1 MYASSAKTNR
11 AAVEVRLSSFV
22 LAFVA
27 AALIAC
33 VFLLSGCSG
42 GSNEGVGANASGS
55 GDASGS
61 GGAGGSGAGGN
72 VALADEGETSGPA
85 WSAPSSIVL
94 SPYNP
99 DGLEG
104 TPEAG
109 VDTSSLSQGYVCA
122 VGTSDSRLKFQV
134 ACGDAAYN
142 YDLPQDGTPI
152 VCPLNMGDGSY
163 TFRIMQN
170 TSGDKYVELFSTS
183 AQVKLESEFEPFI
196 RPSFFCSYDASS
208 AAVKKAAELAAGAA
222 NEGDVLRVVYSYIVS
237 NVTYD
242 SDKAAEL
249 ATQTGYVPNPD
260 ETLASGN
267 GICFDYASLAGAMLR
282 SLGIPTKIITGYVS
296 PDGIYH
302 AWNMVYINGSWHT
315 IEISVDSDTWTRVD
329 LTFAA
334 SGALDT
340 VGDGSSYEDRYVY

>member
-1 MYASSAKTNR
+1 MGKIGHKECERR
-11 AAVEVRLSSFV
+11 AIRAR
-22 LAFVA
+22 LAFVLVV
-27 AALIAC
+27 ALVLVCTLALAGC
-33 VFLLSGCSG
+33 AGGSGAGAGTNAGESSG
-42 GSNEGVGANASGS
+42 GSAL
-55 GDASGS
+55 
-61 GGAGGSGAGGN
+61 GAGGN

-85 WSAPSSIVL
+85 WSAPSTIVL

-122 VGTSDSRLKFQV
+122 VGVSDSRLKFQV

-152 VCPLNMGDGSY
+152 VCPINMGDGAY
-163 TFRIMQN
+163 TFRVMQN

-183 AQVKLESEFEPFI
+183 AQVALDSEFEPFI
-196 RPSFFCSYDASS
+196 RPSFYCSYDASS
-208 AAVKKAAELAAGAA
+208 AAVKKASELVADAA
-222 NEGDVLRVVYSYIVS
+222 NEGDVLRAVYSYIVS
-237 NVTYD
+237 NVAYD
-242 SDKAAEL
+242 NDKAAEL

-260 ETLASGN
+260 ETLASGK

-302 AWNMVYINGSWHT
+302 AWNMVYIDGSWHT
-315 IEISVDSDTWTRVD
+315 VEISIDPDTWTRVD

-340 VGDGSSYEDRYVY
+340 VGDGSGYTDRYVY

>member
-1 MYASSAKTNR
+1 MGKIGHKECERR
-11 AAVEVRLSSFV
+11 AIRAR
-22 LAFVA
+22 LAFVLVV
-27 AALIAC
+27 ALVLVCTLA
-33 VFLLSGCSG
+33 LAGC
-42 GSNEGVGANASGS
+42 
-55 GDASGS
+55 
-61 GGAGGSGAGGN
+61 AGGSGAGAGTNAGDSGGTTSSVGAGGASGGN

-85 WSAPSSIVL
+85 WSAPSTIVL

-122 VGTSDSRLKFQV
+122 VGVSDSHLKFQV

-152 VCPLNMGDGSY
+152 VCPINMGDGSY
-163 TFRIMQN
+163 TFRVMQN

-183 AQVKLESEFEPFI
+183 AQVALDSEFEPFI
-196 RPSFFCSYDASS
+196 RPSFYCSYDASS
-208 AAVKKAAELAAGAA
+208 AAVKKASELVAGAA
-222 NEGDVLRVVYSYIVS
+222 NEGDVLRAVYSYIVS
-237 NVTYD
+237 NVAYD
-242 SDKAAEL
+242 NDKAAEL

-260 ETLASGN
+260 ETLASGK

-302 AWNMVYINGSWHT
+302 AWNMVYIDGSWHT
-315 IEISVDSDTWTRVD
+315 VEISVDPDTWTRVD

-340 VGDGSSYEDRYVY
+340 VGDGSGYTDRYVY

>member
-1 MYASSAKTNR
+1 M
-11 AAVEVRLSSFV
+11 
-22 LAFVA
+22 
-27 AALIAC
+27 
-33 VFLLSGCSG
+33 
-42 GSNEGVGANASGS
+42 
-55 GDASGS
+55 
-61 GGAGGSGAGGN
+61 
-72 VALADEGETSGPA
+72 
-85 WSAPSSIVL
+85 L

-122 VGTSDSRLKFQV
+122 VGQSDSRLKFQV
-134 ACGDAAYN
+134 TCGDAAYN

-152 VCPLNMGDGSY
+152 VCPINMGDGAY
-163 TFRIMQN
+163 TFRVMQN

-183 AQVKLESEFEPFI
+183 AQVTLDTGFEPFI
-196 RPSFFCSYDASS
+196 RPSFYCSYDTSS
-208 AAVKKAAELAAGAA
+208 AAVKKASELAAGAA
-222 NEGDVLRVVYSYIVS
+222 NEGDVLRAVYSYIVN
-237 NVTYD
+237 NVAYD
-242 SDKAAEL
+242 NDKAAEL

-260 ETLASGN
+260 ETLASGK

-282 SLGIPTKIITGYVS
+282 SLGVPTKIITGYVS

-302 AWNMVYINGSWHT
+302 AWNMVYIDGSWHT
-315 IEISVDSDTWTRVD
+315 VEISVDPDTWARVD

-340 VGDGSSYEDRYVY
+340 VGDGSAYEDRYVY

>member
-1 MYASSAKTNR
+1 MGAK
-11 AAVEVRLSSFV
+11 ESSFRTKLRWLPFA
-22 LAFVA
+22 LALMG
-27 AALIAC
+27 ALA
-33 VFLLSGCSG
+33 LAGCSG
-42 GSNEGVGANASGS
+42 GSSAGAGANAGDSGGTTS
-55 GDASGS
+55 SVGAGDAS
-61 GGAGGSGAGGN
+61 GGN
-72 VALADEGETSGPA
+72 VALADEGETSGPE
-85 WSAPSSIVL
+85 WSAPSTIVL

-122 VGTSDSRLKFQV
+122 VGQSDSRLKFQV

-152 VCPLNMGDGSY
+152 VCPINMGDGAY
-163 TFRIMQN
+163 TFRVMQN

-183 AQVKLESEFEPFI
+183 AQVTLDTEFEPFI
-196 RPSFFCSYDASS
+196 RPSFYCSYDTSS
-208 AAVKKAAELAAGAA
+208 AAVKKASELAAGAA
-222 NEGDVLRVVYSYIVS
+222 NEGDVLRAVYSYIVN
-237 NVTYD
+237 NVAYD
-242 SDKAAEL
+242 NDKAAEL

-260 ETLASGN
+260 ETLASGK

-282 SLGIPTKIITGYVS
+282 SLGVPTKIITGYVS

-302 AWNMVYINGSWHT
+302 AWNMVYIDGSWHT
-315 IEISVDSDTWTRVD
+315 VEISVDPDTWTRVD

-340 VGDGSSYEDRYVY
+340 VGDGSAYEDRYVY

>member
-1 MYASSAKTNR
+1 MGKIGHKECERR
-11 AAVEVRLSSFV
+11 ATCAR
-22 LAFVA
+22 LAFVLVAALALVCA
-27 AALIAC
+27 AALA
-33 VFLLSGCSG
+33 GCSG
-42 GSNEGVGANASGS
+42 GSGAGAGTNAGESSGASASGA
-55 GDASGS
+55 GDA
-61 GGAGGSGAGGN
+61 GSGAGGN

-85 WSAPSSIVL
+85 WSAPSTIVL

-122 VGTSDSRLKFQV
+122 VGVSDSRLKFQV

-152 VCPLNMGDGSY
+152 VCPINMGDGSY
-163 TFRIMQN
+163 TFRVMQN

-183 AQVKLESEFEPFI
+183 AQVALDSEFEPFI
-196 RPSFFCSYDASS
+196 RPSFYCSYDASS
-208 AAVKKAAELAAGAA
+208 AAVKKASELVADAA
-222 NEGDVLRVVYSYIVS
+222 NEGDVLRAVYSYIVS
-237 NVTYD
+237 NVAYD
-242 SDKAAEL
+242 NDKAAEL

-260 ETLASGN
+260 ETLASGK

-302 AWNMVYINGSWHT
+302 AWNMVYIDGSWHT
-315 IEISVDSDTWTRVD
+315 VEISVDPDTWTRVD

-340 VGDGSSYEDRYVY
+340 VGDGSGYTDRYVY

>member
-1 MYASSAKTNR
+1 MGHKECERR
-11 AAVEVRLSSFV
+11 ATRARLAFALVAALV
-22 LAFVA
+22 LAC
-27 AALIAC
+27 ALA
-33 VFLLSGCSG
+33 LAGCSG
-42 GSNEGVGANASGS
+42 GSGAGAGTNAGGS
-55 GDASGS
+55 S
-61 GGAGGSGAGGN
+61 GGSTSGAGDVGSGAGGN

-85 WSAPSSIVL
+85 WSAPSTIVL

-122 VGTSDSRLKFQV
+122 VGVSDSRLKFQV
-134 ACGDAAYN
+134 TCGDAAYN

-152 VCPLNMGDGSY
+152 VCPINMGDGSY
-163 TFRIMQN
+163 TFRVMQN

-183 AQVKLESEFEPFI
+183 AQVALDSEFEPFI
-196 RPSFFCSYDASS
+196 RPSFYCSYDASS
-208 AAVKKAAELAAGAA
+208 AAVKKASELAAGAA
-222 NEGDVLRVVYSYIVS
+222 NEGDVLRAVYSYIVS

-242 SDKAAEL
+242 NDKAAEL

-260 ETLASGN
+260 ETLASGK

-302 AWNMVYINGSWHT
+302 AWNMVYIDGSWHT
-315 IEISVDSDTWTRVD
+315 VEISVDPDTWTRVD

-340 VGDGSSYEDRYVY
+340 VGDGSGYTDRYVY

>member
-1 MYASSAKTNR
+1 MGKIGHKECERR
-11 AAVEVRLSSFV
+11 ATCAR
-22 LAFVA
+22 LAFVLVAALVLVCA
-27 AALIAC
+27 AALA
-33 VFLLSGCSG
+33 GCSG
-42 GSNEGVGANASGS
+42 GSGAGAGTNAGESSGASASGA
-55 GDASGS
+55 GDA
-61 GGAGGSGAGGN
+61 GSGAN
-72 VALADEGETSGPA
+72 VALADEGETSGPE
-85 WSAPSSIVL
+85 WSAPSTIVL

-122 VGTSDSRLKFQV
+122 VGQSDSRLKFQV

-152 VCPLNMGDGSY
+152 VCPINMGDGSY
-163 TFRIMQN
+163 TFRVMQN

-183 AQVKLESEFEPFI
+183 AQVALDSEFEPFI
-196 RPSFFCSYDASS
+196 RPSFYCSYDASS
-208 AAVKKAAELAAGAA
+208 AAVKKASELAAGAA
-222 NEGDVLRVVYSYIVS
+222 NEGDVLRAVYSYIVS
-237 NVTYD
+237 NVAYD
-242 SDKAAEL
+242 NDKAAEL

-260 ETLASGN
+260 ETLASGK

-302 AWNMVYINGSWHT
+302 AWNMVYIDGSWHT
-315 IEISVDSDTWTRVD
+315 VEISVDPDTWTRVD

-340 VGDGSSYEDRYVY
+340 VGDGSGYTDRYVY

>member
-1 MYASSAKTNR
+1 MGKIGHKECERR
-11 AAVEVRLSSFV
+11 AIRAR
-22 LAFVA
+22 LAFVLVVALALVCA
-27 AALIAC
+27 AALAGC
-33 VFLLSGCSG
+33 AGGSGAGAGTNAGGSSG
-42 GSNEGVGANASGS
+42 GSASGA
-55 GDASGS
+55 GDA
-61 GGAGGSGAGGN
+61 GSGAGGN

-85 WSAPSSIVL
+85 WSAPSTIVL

-99 DGLEG
+99 DALEG

-122 VGTSDSRLKFQV
+122 VGVSDSRLKFQV

-152 VCPLNMGDGSY
+152 VCPINMGDGSY
-163 TFRIMQN
+163 TFRVMQN

-183 AQVKLESEFEPFI
+183 AQVALDSEFEPFI
-196 RPSFFCSYDASS
+196 RPSFYCSYDASS
-208 AAVKKAAELAAGAA
+208 AAVKKASELAAGAA
-222 NEGDVLRVVYSYIVS
+222 NEGDVLRAVYSYIVS
-237 NVTYD
+237 NVAYD
-242 SDKAAEL
+242 NDEAAEL

-260 ETLASGN
+260 ETLASGK

-315 IEISVDSDTWTRVD
+315 VEISVDPDTWTRVD

-340 VGDGSSYEDRYVY
+340 VGDGSDYTDRYVY